1 MAFAFPAARQHDIMV
16 GCDPHAT
23 IVLPLP
29 AVTITPHIVG
39 AKVQW
44 VADHGALSPNVFI
57 NGRQAANQFH
67 DIKYLIP
74 HIPFVPNILL
84 LIIIPL
90 SSSKI
95 MLGSGTVLIN
105 GKPAGVSAMLM
116 LNCGDP
122 CSFPTGFLIP
132 LPPVNVFVGITWKD
146 IAMAII
152 ATLAE
157 MAISFVASKIGNVAG
172 KWIAGKLLNRL
183 TSRLT
188 QTLFTRIS
196 ARFESAAFQRFTRIM
211 STRFIAVAERE
222 VMERAALSVSRE
234 VVTEA
239 GFLATREITTTVTN
253 AVYQRSV
260 REAAAILTE
269 NFGVAVSREVT
280 ATMLESTV
288 QQTVRQ
294 TASEAAE
301 EMIGKIIENGLGQT
315 AGDSIQGILEE
326 QVMNITSGG
335 AATPGGN

>member
-23 IVLPLP
+23 IVLPIP

-44 VADHGALSPNVFI
+44 VADHGELSPNVFI

-67 DIKYLIP
+67 DIKNLIP

-84 LIIIPL
+84 LIIIPF

-132 LPPVNVFVGITWKD
+132 LPPVNVFVGITWLD
-146 IAMAII
+146 ILMAIVTTLVEMLISYI
-152 ATLAE
+152 ANL
-157 MAISFVASKIGNVAG
+157 IGDAAG
-172 KWIAGKLLNRL
+172 KYIAGKLLNRVS
-183 TSRLT
+183 SRLT
-188 QTLFTRIS
+188 QMITTRLT
-196 ARFESAAFQRFTRIM
+196 ARFQSAVVQRFSRIV
-211 STRFIAVAERE
+211 SSRFVAMAERE
-222 VMERAALSVSRE
+222 VMERAALSVTRE
-234 VVTEA
+234 VVQQQS
-239 GFLATREITTTVTN
+239 FLFTRQIATTTVD
-253 AVYQRSV
+253 AFYQRSV
-260 REAAAILTE
+260 RETAAVITE
-269 NFGVAVSREVT
+269 NFGVAVSREMT

-288 QQTVRQ
+288 QQTIRQ
-294 TASEAAE
+294 TSSEAADA
-301 EMIGKIIENGLGQT
+301 ITGKIVETIIGQT
-315 AGDSIQGILEE
+315 LGDPLQGVLEDQAVNISSGGLAGD
-326 QVMNITSGG
+326 
-335 AATPGGN
+335 